1 MASSQ
6 FYIIGKKGSG
16 VLFVRTSPLRV
27 ATVSHEAII
36 AYEAEHEGIDGY
48 ARVAAAAKA
57 MLLNQDGK
65 PETGLDDVQIQGIEA
80 LIAGGAVVSEADF
93 AFVGDVID
101 AGWDFNRKS
110 QSPLESALQAV
121 GPSGPAAGELFEA
134 ILADT
139 PNAAP

>member
-1 MASSQ
+1 MANSQ

-27 ATVSHEAII
+27 ANVTHEAIVN
-36 AYEAEHEGIDGY
+36 YETSHPGVDGY

-57 MLLNQDGK
+57 MLVNQDGQA
-65 PETGLDDVQIQGIEA
+65 ETSLDDIQIQGIEA

-93 AFVGDVID
+93 AFVGDVTD
-101 AGWDFNRKS
+101 AGWDFNRKA
-110 QSPLESALQAV
+110 QAPLENALQAV
-121 GPSGPAAGELFEA
+121 GPSGPAAGALFEA
-134 ILADT
+134 ILSDS